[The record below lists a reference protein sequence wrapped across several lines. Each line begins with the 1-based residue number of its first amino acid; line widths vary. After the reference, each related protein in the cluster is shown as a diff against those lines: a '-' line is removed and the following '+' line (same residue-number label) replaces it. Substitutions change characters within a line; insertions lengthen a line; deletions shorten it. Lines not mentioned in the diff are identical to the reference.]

1 MELSIKDKFFFGGGK
16 LQQINYR
23 NCSPVFRE
31 TIGTVVLYQE
41 ELYELFSSIQ
51 RNYRRCRPV
60 FRGTIEAVLLYSEE
74 LQKMQTC
81 IQRNYRRCTPV
92 FRGTIEDVLLCSEA
106 LQKMYSCIQRNY
118 RRCNPVFRGTIGS
131 VLLYSEELQDLY
143 VLLYSEELQKLYSC
157 IQRNYRRCTPVFRG
171 TIEAVL
177 LYSEELQKPV
187 VLNCSP
193 VSSNDFSLLAVIDTI
208 RTFQLCIIKR
218 LARRPCF
225 WWRAQH
231 AHFGENQHRWDSSRA
246 QTETTDGEIKYTG
259 CLIISQIYSIR
270 NLTIYK
276 KNISKYFSAKL
287 Q

>member
-1 MELSIKDKFFFGGGK
+1 MYS
-16 LQQINYR
+16 
-23 NCSPVFRE
+23 C
-31 TIGTVVLYQE
+31 
-41 ELYELFSSIQ
+41 IQ
-51 RNYRRCRPV
+51 RNYRSCSPV
-60 FRGTIEAVLLYSEE
+60 FRGTIEAVVLYSEE
-74 LQKMQTC
+74 LQ
-81 IQRNYRRCTPV
+81 
-92 FRGTIEDVLLCSEA
+92 E
-106 LQKMYSCIQRNY
+106 
-118 RRCNPVFRGTIGS
+118 
-131 VLLYSEELQDLY
+131 
-143 VLLYSEELQKLYSC
+143 LYSC
-157 IQRNYRRCTPVFRG
+157 IQRNYRSCSPVFRG
-171 TIEAVL
+171 IIEA
-177 LYSEELQKPV
+177 V

-276 KNISKYFSAKL
+276 KNIIKDFSAKL